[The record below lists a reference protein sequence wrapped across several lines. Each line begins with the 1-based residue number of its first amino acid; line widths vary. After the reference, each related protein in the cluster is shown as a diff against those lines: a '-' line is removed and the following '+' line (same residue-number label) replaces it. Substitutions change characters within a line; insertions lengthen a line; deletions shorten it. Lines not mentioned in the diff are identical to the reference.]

1 MNVRTEN
8 HLKRAAEFDAKARH
22 AAEAATRRVF
32 QEMALTYRQ
41 LAVSSATPRLNLFA
55 AE

>member
-1 MNVRTEN
+1 MNQRTEN
-8 HLKRAAEFDAKARH
+8 HLKRAEEFDAKARQ
-22 AAEAATRRVF
+22 AAEAPKQRVF

-41 LAVSSATPRLNLFA
+41 LAVASMAPPLELPG

>member
-1 MNVRTEN
+1 MNARTEN

-22 AAEAATRRVF
+22 AAETTTQRVF

-41 LAVSSATPRLNLFA
+41 LAVSSMTPSLELP